1 MQIDV
6 WFYWDLFLNN
16 LKGLSKRLMGL
27 FKGKGR
33 ANFAILKRKIYII
46 QNSMNTDSVL
56 SNLKK

>member
-46 QNSMNTDSVL
+46 QNSMNTDSVF
-56 SNLKK
+56 